1 MPANH
6 LIRLT
11 RMDKD
16 LYPFFIV
23 LFLLAVALVIFW
35 SVLDMVV
42 LGASLAVVLLP
53 LHRRLLRYT
62 RPAISSA
69 IITIGLFAL
78 IAGTAW
84 ATIMILQ
91 ANEGLLNHIFATIGL
106 WLDNPATHPEAFG
119 VPISR
124 GTLSAWLLE
133 GNSLFVNYWATLTD
147 NLMLIIL
154 KGLIF
159 FISFFLL
166 LLKGK
171 ALKDR
176 VDQFLPQPVKSYCDQ
191 LLPVTVDTLYVIY
204 IVQIAIAVLTFFIA
218 IPVFYLLG
226 YGDILFYSFLAA
238 FCELIPIL
246 GSSVAFIIIGAYA
259 LALGDLQGVLIL
271 FILGYLVVSALPE
284 IYVRPVLVGR
294 RVKIHP
300 LIMFVGIIG
309 GILTMGI
316 AGFVLGPLI
325 IVLLMRS
332 YRIWTDDRKTAQES
346 ADQKGVREAGL

>member
-1 MPANH
+1 MP
-6 LIRLT
+6 
-11 RMDKD
+11 RMDKE
-16 LYPFFIV
+16 LYPFIIV
-23 LFLLAVALVIFW
+23 MFLTVVSLVVFW

-42 LGASLAVVLLP
+42 LGASLAVVLYP
-53 LHRRLLRYT
+53 FHQKLLRYT
-62 RPAISSA
+62 RPAVSSA
-69 IITIGLFAL
+69 IITVCLFTV
-78 IAGTAW
+78 IAGVAW
-84 ATIMILQ
+84 GIMMILQ
-91 ANEGLLNHIFATIGL
+91 ANAGLLNQMFATIGS
-106 WLDNPATHPEAFG
+106 WLVDPATHPEAFG
-119 VPISR
+119 VPISS
-124 GTLSAWLLE
+124 GTLSAWLAE

-147 NLMLIIL
+147 NLLMIVL

-171 ALKDR
+171 DLKDR
-176 VDQFLPQPVKSYCDQ
+176 VDRFLPQPVKIYYDQ
-191 LLPVTVDTLYVIY
+191 LMPVTKDTLYVIY
-204 IVQIAIAVLTFFIA
+204 IVQIAITVLTFFIA

-226 YGDILFYSFLAA
+226 YGNILFYSFLAA

-246 GSSVAFIIIGAYA
+246 GSSVAFIIIGAFA
-259 LALGDLQGVLIL
+259 LALGDMRGVLIL
-271 FILGYLVVSALPE
+271 FFLGYLVVSALPE

-325 IVLLMRS
+325 IVLLMKS
-332 YRIWTDDRKTAQES
+332 YRIWTEDRKGPS
-346 ADQKGVREAGL
+346 GLTEP

>member
-1 MPANH
+1 M
-6 LIRLT
+6 T

-23 LFLLAVALVIFW
+23 LFLTVVALVIFW

-53 LHRRLLRYT
+53 LHRRLLQYT
-62 RPAISSA
+62 RPVLSSA

-84 ATIMILQ
+84 ATLMILQ
-91 ANEGLLNHIFATIGL
+91 ANAGLLNQIFATIGS
-106 WLDNPATHPEAFG
+106 WLDNPAIHPEAFG
-119 VPISR
+119 IPISR
-124 GTLSAWLLE
+124 GTLSAWLSK
-133 GNSLFVNYWATLTD
+133 GDSLFVNYWATLTD
-147 NLMLIIL
+147 NLLLIVL

-176 VDQFLPQPVKSYCDQ
+176 VDQFLPQPVKNYVDQ
-191 LLPVTVDTLYVIY
+191 LMPVTVDTLYVIY

-226 YGDILFYSFLAA
+226 YGNILFYSFLAA

-259 LALGDLQGVLIL
+259 LARGDMYGVLIL
-271 FILGYLVVSALPE
+271 FFLGYLVVSALPE
-284 IYVRPVLVGR
+284 ISVRPVLVGR

-300 LIMFVGIIG
+300 LIMFIGIIG

-316 AGFVLGPLI
+316 VGFVLGPLI
-325 IVLLMRS
+325 IVLLMKS
-332 YRIWTDDRKTAQES
+332 YRIWTDDRKGAQGTAVQET
-346 ADQKGVREAGL
+346 AREAGP

>member
-1 MPANH
+1 
-6 LIRLT
+6 
-11 RMDKD
+11 
-16 LYPFFIV
+16 
-23 LFLLAVALVIFW
+23 
-35 SVLDMVV
+35 MVV

-53 LHRRLLRYT
+53 IHRRLLRYT
-62 RPAISSA
+62 RPVLSSI
-69 IITIGLFAL
+69 IITVSLFAL

-84 ATIMILQ
+84 AIMMILQ
-91 ANEGLLNHIFATIGL
+91 ANAGLLNNIFAVIGS

-124 GTLSAWLLE
+124 GTLSAWLSE

-147 NLMLIIL
+147 HLLLIVL

-166 LLKGK
+166 LLKGT

-176 VDQFLPQPVKSYCDQ
+176 IYQFLPQPVKIYCDQ

-246 GSSVAFIIIGAYA
+246 GSSVAFIIVGAYA
-259 LALGDLQGVLIL
+259 LAKGDLYGVFIL
-271 FILGYLVVSALPE
+271 FFLGYLVVSALPE
-284 IYVRPVLVGR
+284 IYVRPALVGR
-294 RVKIHP
+294 RVKIHW

-325 IVLLMRS
+325 IVLLIRS
-332 YRIWTDDRKTAQES
+332 YRIWTDDRKGVQGTVVQDTAR
-346 ADQKGVREAGL
+346 DAGP

>member
-1 MPANH
+1 MTPR
-6 LIRLT
+6 I
-11 RMDKD
+11 DKD
-16 LYPFFIV
+16 LYPFLIV
-23 LFLLAVALVIFW
+23 LFLTVVALVIFW

-53 LHRRLLRYT
+53 LHRRLMRYT
-62 RPAISSA
+62 RPVISSA
-69 IITIGLFAL
+69 VITVCLFAL
-78 IAGTAW
+78 IAGVTW
-84 ATIMILQ
+84 AIIMILQ
-91 ANEGLLNHIFATIGL
+91 ANAGLLNQMFVTIGS
-106 WLDNPATHPEAFG
+106 WLDNPTTHPEAFG

-124 GTLSAWLLE
+124 ETLSSWLSE
-133 GNSLFVNYWATLTD
+133 GDSLFVNYWATLTH
-147 NLMLIIL
+147 NLLLIVL

-171 ALKDR
+171 SLKDR
-176 VDQFLPQPVKSYCDQ
+176 IDQRMPQLVKNYVDQLM
-191 LLPVTVDTLYVIY
+191 PVTVDTLYVIY
-204 IVQIAIAVLTFFIA
+204 IIQIAIAVLTFFIA

-226 YGDILFYSFLAA
+226 YGNILFYSFLAA

-259 LALGDLQGVLIL
+259 LALGDMRGVLIL
-271 FILGYLVVSALPE
+271 FFLGYLVVSALPE
-284 IYVRPVLVGR
+284 IYVRPELVGR
-294 RVKIHP
+294 RVKIHW

-325 IVLLMRS
+325 IVLLMKS
-332 YRIWTDDRKTAQES
+332 YRIWTDDRRNVQETAEQD
-346 ADQKGVREAGL
+346 AAREADP